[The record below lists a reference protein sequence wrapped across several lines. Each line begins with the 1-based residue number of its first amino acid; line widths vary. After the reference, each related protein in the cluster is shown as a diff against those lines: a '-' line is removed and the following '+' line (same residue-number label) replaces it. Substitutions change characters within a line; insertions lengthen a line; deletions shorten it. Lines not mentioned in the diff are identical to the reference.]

1 MGARRA
7 QARLLRAGTPAL
19 PANGETELDF
29 ASKRGWFYLVSL
41 LVILPG
47 AAFLIISPGLRPGID
62 FTGGSTLTL
71 EFAADV
77 QQTDLRERMAAE
89 GHPDATIQRLGDRTY
104 FIRVKELADDSKTNL
119 VDALEAG
126 LSPDGVSELS
136 FDLVSPIVAA
146 ETVRNA
152 MYAVLAAAAGIFIYV
167 WWAFRNVPSP
177 FRYGAAAIIALLHDT
192 IIVIGAFSALGYLL
206 DFEVGTMFL
215 IALLTVIGYSVN
227 DTIVVFDRIRENVA
241 THPNRELREVVNLS
255 ISETIGRS
263 LNTSLTLLITI
274 SALLLFGGGT
284 IREFLLTLLI
294 GVIAGTYSSIAIA
307 SQALISWEYGDLPRV
322 LGRRSA
328 AEPEPAG

>member
-1 MGARRA
+1 M
-7 QARLLRAGTPAL
+7 
-19 PANGETELDF
+19 DF
-29 ASKRGWFYLVSL
+29 VSKRGWFYLVSL

-47 AAFLIISPGLRPGID
+47 VAFLALSPGLRPGID

-71 EFAADV
+71 EFSADV
-77 QQTDLRERMAAE
+77 SQTALRERLAAE
-89 GHPDATIQRLGDRTY
+89 GHPDATLQRLGDRTY
-104 FIRVKELADDSKTNL
+104 FIRVKELADDSKSNL
-119 VDALEAG
+119 VGALETA

-152 MYAVLAAAAGIFIYV
+152 MYAVLAAAAGIFVYV

-192 IIVIGAFSALGYLL
+192 IIVIGAFAALGYLL
-206 DFEVGTMFL
+206 EMEVGTMFL

-263 LNTSLTLLITI
+263 LNTSLTLLITL
-274 SALLLFGGGT
+274 SALLLFGGST

-307 SQALISWEYGDLPRV
+307 SQALISWEYGDIPRL

-328 AEPEPAG
+328 AEPELAG